1 MGFGVRVGVGVG
13 LGAHVARVWRVKG
26 ACATVG
32 MRVSK
37 PGGSSVSTATAG
49 RARVY
54 AGAVARSVDCER
66 QSVKGN
72 EERRASI
79 LGVMAKIER

>member
-1 MGFGVRVGVGVG
+1 
-13 LGAHVARVWRVKG
+13 
-26 ACATVG
+26 

-66 QSVKGN
+66 QTVKGN
-72 EERRASI
+72 EEARASI
-79 LGVMAKIER
+79 LGVMDQN

>member
-1 MGFGVRVGVGVG
+1 
-13 LGAHVARVWRVKG
+13 
-26 ACATVG
+26 

-37 PGGSSVSTATAG
+37 PGGSSVSSATAG

-54 AGAVARSVDCER
+54 AGAVARSVDCDR

-79 LGVMAKIER
+79 LRVMAKIER

>member
-1 MGFGVRVGVGVG
+1 MGFGGGVG
-13 LGAHVARVWRVKG
+13 LGARVARVRRVKR

-54 AGAVARSVDCER
+54 AGAVARSVGCER
-66 QSVKGN
+66 QTVKGN
-72 EERRASI
+72 EEARASI
-79 LGVMAKIER
+79 LGVMTKIER

>member
-1 MGFGVRVGVGVG
+1 
-13 LGAHVARVWRVKG
+13 
-26 ACATVG
+26 

-49 RARVY
+49 RARVC
-54 AGAVARSVDCER
+54 AGAVARSVDCDR

-72 EERRASI
+72 DERRASI
-79 LGVMAKIER
+79 FRVMAKIER

>member
-1 MGFGVRVGVGVG
+1 M
-13 LGAHVARVWRVKG
+13 
-26 ACATVG
+26 G

-54 AGAVARSVDCER
+54 TGAVARSVDCER
-66 QSVKGN
+66 QTVKGN
-72 EERRASI
+72 EEARASI
-79 LGVMAKIER
+79 LGVMTKIER